1 MSNDN
6 NEETTSRH
14 SATDPDKCFEMEKKY
29 GWKLLRFELT
39 QDQILKVDCVFEGET
54 EFPTY
59 LTED

>member
-6 NEETTSRH
+6 NEQPTSRH
-14 SATDPDKCFEMEKKY
+14 GATDPEKCFEMEKKY

-39 QDQILKVDCVFEGET
+39 KEQTLKVDCVFEGET
-54 EFPTY
+54 EFPSY

>member
-6 NEETTSRH
+6 NKQTTSRH
-14 SATDPDKCFEMEKKY
+14 GATDPEKCREMEKKY

-39 QDQILKVDCVFEGET
+39 KDQILKVDCVFEGET

-59 LTED
+59 QTED

>member
-1 MSNDN
+1 
-6 NEETTSRH
+6 
-14 SATDPDKCFEMEKKY
+14 MEKKY

-39 QDQILKVDCVFEGET
+39 KDQTLKVDCVFEGET